1 MNRKTFFQFA
11 SPSIVVM
18 VFLMV
23 IPLAMAIYLGMNFIT
38 YNNLTEP
45 QFVGIRNYAEVLGD
59 PVFWRSFRFTGLYA
73 LIVVPTQLVIG
84 FIVAL
89 LLDQV
94 PRFLRGIFLSFFL
107 LPFIVVPVVGT
118 TMFKQLFEASGLFA
132 WALREFFQYKFLYT
146 EFSVK
151 TLIILNGIW
160 QYAPFSLVTYFAGF
174 QTLSKEILEAA
185 SIDGANRWQK
195 IRYIVIPHVRS
206 LTIFI
211 LLFSIMD
218 AYRVFDS
225 VYVMSGLN
233 PLFKADTVMTYTFQ
247 TAVALSRHGKANAMA
262 VLTVIGILIILI
274 PNLIMSYR
282 EQIQER

>member
-1 MNRKTFFQFA
+1 MKRTTFFQFA

-18 VFLMV
+18 TFLMV
-23 IPLAMAIYLGMNFIT
+23 IPLIMAIYLGMHFIT

-45 QFVGIRNYAEVLGD
+45 QFIGMRNYAEVLGD

-73 LIVVPTQLVIG
+73 LIVVPTQLVVG
-84 FIVAL
+84 FVVAL

-94 PRFLRGIFLSFFL
+94 PKFLRGVFLSFFL

-118 TMFKQLFEASGLFA
+118 TMLKQLFEASGLFA
-132 WALREFFQYKFLYT
+132 WVLREFFQHKFLYT

-174 QTLSKEILEAA
+174 QTLSKDLLEAA
-185 SIDGANRWQK
+185 SIDGASRWQK
-195 IRYIVIPHVRS
+195 IRYVVIPHVRS

-233 PLFKADTVMTYTFQ
+233 PLFKAGTVMTYTFQ
-247 TAVALSRHGKANAMA
+247 TAVALARHGKANAMA